1 MLFHSDSLI
10 TGCVLR
16 KPSWV
21 ESVVAQNWRVNKHVR
36 GSRGRTGDFSAS
48 GEWWGM
54 RLMVENFTYSD
65 RQWELASCSGA
76 GYGKTSVWGSF
87 AFYSVLKGCKKES
100 ESETETERDWFQ
112 PGRPLRNFPVI
123 LCLTC
128 TMVGG
133 NGNREKG
140 AKSEFNGRTNM
151 GLLENG
157 LELGF
162 FRLLLERYVV
172 DVFRSAGHNQVFTS
186 CLPLQLTSDLR
197 QVMKIPL
204 ILMPW

>member
-1 MLFHSDSLI
+1 M
-10 TGCVLR
+10 
-16 KPSWV
+16 
-21 ESVVAQNWRVNKHVR
+21 
-36 GSRGRTGDFSAS
+36 S
-48 GEWWGM
+48 GEAGGELEISLHRVSGEEWDWWLRTLHILIG
-54 RLMVENFTYSD
+54 NG
-65 RQWELASCSGA
+65 ELASCSGA

-87 AFYSVLKGCKKES
+87 AFYSVLQGCKKES

-133 NGNREKG
+133 NGNRENG
-140 AKSEFNGRTNM
+140 AKSEFNGRTNV

-186 CLPLQLTSDLR
+186 CLPADQGPETSHENSSYSHALVVSSQQER
-197 QVMKIPL
+197 VFAN
-204 ILMPW
+204 